1 MYHSEP
7 RRFSNTVYEGDKC
20 PECGNGTVQFHVE
33 NLRLVCDNCG
43 AEWNDRGMRVPCQ
56 SATTGG

>member
-1 MYHSEP
+1 MVDI
-7 RRFSNTVYEGDKC
+7 VYEGDKC
-20 PECGNGTVQFHVE
+20 PECGEGIVVGKVTDGDF
-33 NLRLVCDNCG
+33 RMKCDNCG